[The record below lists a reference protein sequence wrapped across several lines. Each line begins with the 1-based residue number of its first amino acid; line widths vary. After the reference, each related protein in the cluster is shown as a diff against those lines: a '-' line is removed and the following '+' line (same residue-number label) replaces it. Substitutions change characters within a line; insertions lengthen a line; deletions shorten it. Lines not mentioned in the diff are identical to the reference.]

1 MRSCDTATDDDDDA
15 AAFCHKTALPPSP
28 LSLSLFFSLLHVLFP
43 LSRFLGSIA
52 VLLSHTLQQNRRNNP
67 IGSYANF
74 KVLVSGNQIALTV
87 INLQC
92 ILMHCHLSP
101 PAPPPIHAHS
111 TYSTCSNT
119 LAISSEAEERGSHL
133 SFTIPACHT
142 LSTYKHLPSS
152 SFASSRLAVQISSH
166 SWRILS
172 HTSLSFYGDISRIFV
187 SHSRI
192 SKAAEIANLKLCCN
206 YD

>member
-15 AAFCHKTALPPSP
+15 AAFCHKTALPLP
-28 LSLSLFFSLLHVLFP
+28 LSLSLSLLHVLFP

-119 LAISSEAEERGSHL
+119 LAISSEAEGGR
-133 SFTIPACHT
+133 TC
-142 LSTYKHLPSS
+142 HLPY
-152 SFASSRLAVQISSH
+152 LHVIHYLHINISPLPPSPPP
-166 SWRILS
+166 
-172 HTSLSFYGDISRIFV
+172 
-187 SHSRI
+187 
-192 SKAAEIANLKLCCN
+192 A
-206 YD
+206 

>member
-1 MRSCDTATDDDDDA
+1 MMMMMLLLFVIRLLS
-15 AAFCHKTALPPSP
+15 LLP
-28 LSLSLFFSLLHVLFP
+28 LSLSLSLLHVLFP

-52 VLLSHTLQQNRRNNP
+52 ALLSHTLQQNRRNNP

-92 ILMHCHLSP
+92 ILMHCHLP
-101 PAPPPIHAHS
+101 HPYPYPLPVPPPPTRPHNLLDLLQHVGNFVWS
-111 TYSTCSNT
+111 G
-119 LAISSEAEERGSHL
+119 RGSHL

-192 SKAAEIANLKLCCN
+192 SKAAEIANLKLSCN
-206 YD
+206 YH